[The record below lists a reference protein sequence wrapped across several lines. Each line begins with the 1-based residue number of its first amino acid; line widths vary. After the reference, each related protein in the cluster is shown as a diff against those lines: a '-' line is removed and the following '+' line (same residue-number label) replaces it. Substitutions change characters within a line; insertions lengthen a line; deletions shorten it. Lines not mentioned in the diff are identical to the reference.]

1 MFAQGSEARGF
12 ASLRSCVK
20 RTLYGCDCYAYALC
34 ASGFVD
40 LVCEADLLPYDYLAL
55 VPVLEGAGAVISDWD
70 GRPLTLANHS
80 KSKGRVIAA
89 ANAELHV
96 AVWTSALRGYHLKRV
111 SFVIC
116 LLCADVLP
124 PSSSRAR
131 DVPAPCLQI
140 NVHIGPCRPPHGPT
154 TRSHRA
160 PHLGCRSLPWRT
172 TLYCRAGGIP
182 LSDCSIAPRG
192 LNAARNKLCAAAGDS
207 GAWAYLAG
215 GTEGATSSCV
225 SDIAYPKKA
234 RASVGGGATR
244 LKRVRSPP
252 PHLGCAL
259 PTICA
264 NRFESVPHDA
274 KMLGVR
280 RRRLRAASD
289 RGPRTSMAIDA

>member
-1 MFAQGSEARGF
+1 MKCYQTKGFTSERATNSRWETGLEIKTQKRARHYRLNLFCAQVLQERWVGTSVGGTTLNGVAVRSSSPSRGEGTSHLNEAMVYATTPEMFAQGSEARGF

-96 AVWTSALRGYHLKRV
+96 AAWTSALRGYHLKCV
-111 SFVIC
+111 KFVIYPP
-116 LLCADVLP
+116 CADISP

-140 NVHIGPCRPPHGPT
+140 HVHTGPCRPPHGPT

-192 LNAARNKLCAAAGDS
+192 LNAARNKLCAAAG
-207 GAWAYLAG
+207 
-215 GTEGATSSCV
+215 
-225 SDIAYPKKA
+225 
-234 RASVGGGATR
+234 
-244 LKRVRSPP
+244 
-252 PHLGCAL
+252 
-259 PTICA
+259 
-264 NRFESVPHDA
+264 
-274 KMLGVR
+274 
-280 RRRLRAASD
+280 
-289 RGPRTSMAIDA
+289 